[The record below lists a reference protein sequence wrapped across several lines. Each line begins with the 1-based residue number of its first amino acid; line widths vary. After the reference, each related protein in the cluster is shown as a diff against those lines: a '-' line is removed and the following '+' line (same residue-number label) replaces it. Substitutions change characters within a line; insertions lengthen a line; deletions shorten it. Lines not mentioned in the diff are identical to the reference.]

1 MSKYYGEVIGAAAT
15 TATRRG
21 FHEIRSCAMSYDG
34 SVIVRLRDKK
44 DWELEKDKTDI
55 PIVEIEIE
63 DDNSS
68 CYGDLV
74 FMGTIA
80 ELRERLENG
89 K

>member
-21 FHEIRSCAMSYDG
+21 FHEIRTCAMSYDG

-63 DDNSS
+63 DEDSC
-68 CYGDLV
+68 CYGELV